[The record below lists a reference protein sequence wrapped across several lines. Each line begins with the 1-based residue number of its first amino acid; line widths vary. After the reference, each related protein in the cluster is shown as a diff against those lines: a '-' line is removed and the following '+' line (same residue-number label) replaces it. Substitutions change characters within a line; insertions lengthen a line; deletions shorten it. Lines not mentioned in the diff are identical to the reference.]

1 MTMCK
6 TLRTINMLN
15 SVTETKS
22 LYFPNL
28 IIESKSKKEW
38 SLLEKKFIVSMA
50 AMVKPSSSI
59 PNHNY
64 KYTLSHNDFQLMTN
78 CSTKNIPRDIRE
90 VSESMLEQYTLLPCS
105 DNLSFDAFSWLTR
118 CKYDNAKGLLDITI
132 NSDLIPY
139 LLDLGKYTQFE
150 IETILD
156 ISSSHAIQIYLL
168 SKSYLHFCQ
177 KYKKPFTKTI
187 VEVKENLGLQNK
199 YKQIIHFQE
208 KVLNIAK
215 REINN
220 KTDITVEYKL
230 IKEGRKYTKIEF
242 FVKRKKQIVIQKD
255 DQGHDTRNN
264 STLLDRLLECNFTEK
279 AAKTLIARYSNEKI
293 EFAIDKIE
301 EKIKNKEHITSIP
314 ALLTTIVKS
323 HYSESK
329 NNDAQT
335 SIHER
340 IENDQINKQN
350 QMEESQLKWTEIESF
365 CTVNADKIERLYDCY
380 SSQDTPTEEDDLF
393 KHELFLF
400 TGRFSEFKGIS
411 RLIPTMFINGSPKT
425 FKFVCDLVRLTCV

>member
-1 MTMCK
+1 M
-6 TLRTINMLN
+6 ID
-15 SVTETKS
+15 SIIETKS

-64 KYTLSHNDFQLMTN
+64 KYTLTHNDFQAMTN

-90 VSESMLEQYTLLPCS
+90 VSESMLEQYTLLPCP

-118 CKYDNAKGLLDITI
+118 CKYDNSKGLLDITI

-168 SKSYLHFCQ
+168 GKSYLHFCQ

-187 VEVKENLGLQNK
+187 LEVKENLGLQNK

-220 KTDITVEYKL
+220 KTDITIDYKL
-230 IKEGRKYTKIEF
+230 IKEGRKYTKIDF
-242 FVKRKKQIVIQKD
+242 FVKRKKQIVIQNGTQSNHVDEK
-255 DQGHDTRNN
+255 N
-264 STLLDRLLECNFTEK
+264 SLFDKLIECNFTDK
-279 AAKTLIARYSNEKI
+279 AAKTLISRYSNEKI
-293 EFAIDKIE
+293 EFAILKIE
-301 EKIKNKEHITSIP
+301 EKIKNKEYITSIP

-323 HYSESK
+323 HGNESK
-329 NNDAQT
+329 NNTAQIN
-335 SIHER
+335 IHKR
-340 IENDQINKQN
+340 IESDQLSKQN
-350 QMEESQLKWTEIESF
+350 EMEENQLKWTEIESF
-365 CTVNADKIERLYDCY
+365 CTTNSDKIEHLYASY
-380 SSQDTPTEEDDLF
+380 TSSDPLTEDDDLF

-400 TGRFSEFKGIS
+400 TDRFSEFKGIS

-425 FKFVCDLVRLTCV
+425 FKFVCDLVKLTCV